1 MSQSNQPVQQTEP
14 SASTVCP
21 LCNTWVTK
29 LPYAQRH
36 STPVMPQDVFGV
48 MVIGFWL
55 ASRGARDE
63 HLCPQHNAMLVN
75 LDVQKHMAD
84 ETERVQAELAA
95 AEAAKPKYPT
105 PEHEGIAQRL
115 IGKIQ
120 RVNAPMPTP
129 PPGPPPAP
137 QLSRVQVPAPVTT
150 PPPDPNK
157 FPCPDCK
164 KPISSGEVHTC
175 ATAE

>member
-1 MSQSNQPVQQTEP
+1 MSQANQPVQAQAPAAVT
-14 SASTVCP
+14 CP
-21 LCNTWVTK
+21 LCQTWVAQ

-36 STPVMPQDVFGV
+36 STPLMPNEAFGV

-55 ASRGARDE
+55 AARGARDE

-75 LDVQKHMAD
+75 LDVQKHMQ
-84 ETERVQAELAA
+84 EEQIRTEEAQRA
-95 AEAAKPKYPT
+95 AEATKPKYPS

-120 RVNAPMPTP
+120 QVNAPASMVPQ
-129 PPGPPPAP
+129 GPPSAP
-137 QLSRVQVPAPVTT
+137 MLTRVQVPAPV
-150 PPPDPNK
+150 PPAPDPNK

-175 ATAE
+175 ATPEPQ